1 MMITR
6 FDHEIVKIVQTLL
19 LIFKKLTMSHKF
31 MKTKLTKVS

>member
-19 LIFKKLTMSHKF
+19 LILKKIDYQSQIYED
-31 MKTKLTKVS
+31 